1 MKKILTSVII
11 VSVCVILFI
20 LAKGIFLK
28 VIKANDRDDRIK
40 TLPSFSLA
48 TLDGGMFN
56 STDMKKGP
64 LLIVYFH
71 PDCDYCQHEITS
83 IIRNDIQSKG
93 IKVLL
98 VSNALPESVHEFME
112 QFETGQNELC
122 ILSDSSLAF
131 SCMFGISVIPVSL
144 IYNENLELVKVFKG
158 EVSPD
163 AILNSLKDVCQ
174 YQEN

>member
-1 MKKILTSVII
+1 MKKLFTSVII
-11 VSVCVILFI
+11 VFVCVILFI

-28 VIKANDRDDRIK
+28 VVKANDRDDRIK

-48 TLDGGMFN
+48 ILDGGMFN
-56 STDMKKGP
+56 SWDMKNGP

-71 PDCDYCQHEITS
+71 PDCDYCQYEISS

-93 IKVLL
+93 VKVLL

-112 QFETGQNELC
+112 QFEAGQNEFC

-144 IYNENLELVKVFKG
+144 IYNKDLELVKFFKG

-163 AILNSLKDVCQ
+163 VILNSLKDVCQ